1 MALTKTPPGALW
13 NAPVRVSP
21 RTGDFA
27 LSEGAGVSIRKHC
40 PMPFTVFADVD
51 DHLVSATAESA
62 KEAFAKAV
70 EWQVVRKLA
79 DVTISDGIKHYSI
92 DEFSS
97 IIANDSDGL

>member
-1 MALTKTPPGALW
+1 MPPSALA
-13 NAPVRVSP
+13 P

-51 DHLVSATAESA
+51 DHLVSATAETA

-79 DVTISDGIKHYSI
+79 DVTISDGIKRYSI
-92 DEFSS
+92 DEFSLILAS
-97 IIANDSDGL
+97 ASDGPE

>member
-1 MALTKTPPGALW
+1 
-13 NAPVRVSP
+13 
-21 RTGDFA
+21 
-27 LSEGAGVSIRKHC
+27 
-40 PMPFTVFADVD
+40 MPFTVFADVD
-51 DHLVSATAESA
+51 DHLVSATAETA

-79 DVTISDGIKHYSI
+79 DVTISDGIKRYSI